1 VQGITHDET
10 VFAPLIQAGTML
22 EAVRAATVRVTTQ
35 NPRPFLWPTYYY
47 KVTAGRGE
55 GFIKLNGFSSFENPG
70 WGGEFEVN

>member
-1 VQGITHDET
+1 VSAEFIPTRIVTRHNAEP
-10 VFAPLIQAGTML
+10 APVPVANLL
-22 EAVRAATVRVTTQ
+22 
-35 NPRPFLWPTYYY
+35 LYY